1 MNEVE
6 KQILDTL
13 ARVETKLDFHKE
25 ALTEYNQRIASLERK
40 FWATLGAAILSVAAY
55 LKSLFG

>member
-6 KQILDTL
+6 KEILDAL

-25 ALTEYNQRIASLERK
+25 ALADYNLRIASLERK
-40 FWATLGAAILSVAAY
+40 FWATLGAAVLSIAAY
-55 LKSLFG
+55 IKSMFG

>member
-6 KQILDTL
+6 REILDTL